1 MMNQWQVQ
9 AMREAESSRIWEEM
23 NAPDP
28 CYGKMLEA
36 ASSLQVA
43 VKHLDKATDWL
54 ADAAGELIGTPME
67 DVVNSYTLQL
77 ENFLCDLKKLREK
90 YGRGER

>member
-1 MMNQWQVQ
+1 MKGWQVQ
-9 AMREAESSRIWEEM
+9 AMYGAESARIWEEM

-28 CYGKMLEA
+28 CERQLIEA
-36 ASSLQVA
+36 AASLQVA

-54 ADAAGELIGTPME
+54 AEAASELMGTPME

>member
-1 MMNQWQVQ
+1 MNGWQVQ
-9 AMREAESSRIWEEM
+9 AMWEAESSRIWEEM

-28 CYGKMLEA
+28 FAGKMMDA

-54 ADAAGELIGTPME
+54 ADAAGKLIGTPME

-77 ENFLCDLKKLREK
+77 ENFLCDLRKLQEK
-90 YGRGER
+90 YGRGDR